1 MKKSRKTK
9 LGSGEK
15 QTAEN
20 PEFEVTENTRNLAAQ
35 LSAASGPGPEQQL
48 DGIID
53 LGNETAGA
61 DSRGTLR
68 DGVSEGTCPASAEA
82 GDTGGSKAQTC
93 PDQSTPDC
101 CEEQEAAGQ
110 DCTPRPDGC
119 QGIGGAAV
127 DAEPSCE

>member
-15 QTAEN
+15 QTAEK

-110 DCTPRPDGC
+110 DCTAGPDGC
-119 QGIGGAAV
+119 QGIGGAAA